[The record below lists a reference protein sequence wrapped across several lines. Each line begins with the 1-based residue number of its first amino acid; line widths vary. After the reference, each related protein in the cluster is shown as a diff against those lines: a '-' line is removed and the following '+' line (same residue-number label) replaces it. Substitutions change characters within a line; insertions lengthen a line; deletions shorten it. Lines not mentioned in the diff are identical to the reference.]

1 MQNNDSNNSSISEIE
16 ERDFISM
23 DAVLP
28 SLTTEEIQQ
37 FIKNGFFFKRNI
49 LDPKLCAVARD
60 RLWAGNNS
68 SHLRREDPKTWTNG
82 IPEADRQS
90 THDGMNDRTGDYAW
104 RLRELSGD
112 EDMIDLLPRRVF
124 PWFEQLLGEVV
135 TPEVSSSSADPD
147 PRGSRLRGWPV
158 WGGKELRGIYCV
170 LPKQRT
176 SSSPSMAD
184 AARAGAHID
193 PEPVHLVVSGY
204 IDKVPQGGGG
214 IALFPGSHRLL
225 YEAEP
230 SSADIARYSILHPPH
245 PKSGAAAF
253 VLPQP
258 PDLRD
263 ALADIEPIE
272 FFGNEGDVVLWHGR
286 MFHSATPNYSNPP
299 QIRQMITYD
308 AYKKSVYDRTF
319 NDRYVR
325 GPQAS
330 PPPTVRKRYELEL
343 GSAVPPPE
351 PRAEG
356 PGLWDDWS
364 EAVRT
369 AAATISEV

>member
-1 MQNNDSNNSSISEIE
+1 AALAALS
-16 ERDFISM
+16 
-23 DAVLP
+23 
-28 SLTTEEIQQ
+28 TEEIQQ
-37 FIKNGFFFKRNI
+37 FIANGFLVKRNV
-49 LDPKLCAVARD
+49 LDPKLCAAARD
-60 RLWAGNNS
+60 RLWAGNTS
-68 SHLRREDPKTWTNG
+68 SHLRRDDPKTWLKG
-82 IPEADRQS
+82 IPEADRHS
-90 THDGMNDRTGDYAW
+90 TPDGMNDRTSEYAW

-124 PWFEQLLGEVV
+124 PWFEQLLGAGEVV
-135 TPEVSSSSADPD
+135 APEVSSSAADPD

-158 WGGKELRGIYCV
+158 WGGKELRGIYCA
-170 LPKQRT
+170 LPKERT
-176 SSSPSMAD
+176 STSTSLAD

-193 PEPVHLVVSGY
+193 PEPMQLVVSGY

-230 SSADIARYSILHPPH
+230 ASADIARYSILHPPH
-245 PKSGAAAF
+245 ADSGAAAF

-258 PDLRD
+258 RGLRD
-263 ALADIEPIE
+263 ALADIEPFE
-272 FFGNEGDVVLWHGR
+272 FFGDEGDVVLWHGR

-308 AYKKSVYDRTF
+308 AYKKSVYDRVY
-319 NDRYVR
+319 NGRYVK

-330 PPPTVRKRYELEL
+330 PPPSVREHYGLAF
-343 GSAVPPPE
+343 GPAAPPPE

-364 EAVRT
+364 ESVGT
-369 AAATISEV
+369 AAATASEV